1 MTDAILYA
9 NDVEDDLKTCIIHNK
24 QWEELRLKITF
35 LLQDYLRPKILK
47 KNHKNLFF
55 FKLFL
60 NKKNSK

>member
-47 KNHKNLFF
+47 KKTIKICFF
-55 FKLFL
+55 LTVFKQ
-60 NKKNSK
+60 KKF